1 MQVNSI
7 QYKKNE
13 TLVYDFNVGEPQKH
27 YAKWEKPDAKG
38 YILHDFIY
46 MKCLDETS
54 L

>member
-13 TLVYDFNVGEPQKH
+13 TLVYDFNEGEPQKH